1 MHKGNASYQAHYA
14 CTRHYTYANMIAKKR
29 FLYRLLFGVI
39 PVLVVLICYLYY
51 FKDDKSNLLEKI
63 DLITVIL
70 ILFLYIL
77 IIDLFKNLKSI
88 KRKENLLIG
97 PKLEDVPEKIEKIT
111 RINFLNRTI
120 NINEKS
126 IDLKSHD
133 SLILHLNKE
142 KKIVEVRNEL
152 RTKFLSFDDVE
163 YIFLE
168 YDQFQS
174 YVPRI
179 WIGITT
185 GKDKTVYTNTF
196 FAKMKDGKE
205 VKMFDAKLKDYDL
218 EVSEE
223 HFLTGTY
230 EERTYLSH
238 GEKLIQLFSKYMDK
252 KYFIL
257 DNC

>member
-1 MHKGNASYQAHYA
+1 MGHTPYGARYIFN
-14 CTRHYTYANMIAKKR
+14 CLLTYVDMIAKRR
-29 FLYRLLFGVI
+29 FLYRILFGIIPILVI
-39 PVLVVLICYLYY
+39 LIFYLYY
-51 FKDDKSNLLEKI
+51 FKNDKPNLLEKI

-88 KRKENLLIG
+88 KRRENLLIE
-97 PKLEDVPEKIEKIT
+97 PKLEDVPEKIEKIS
-111 RINFLNRTI
+111 RINFLNRTV

-142 KKIVEVRNEL
+142 KKIVEIRNEL